1 MAARGRSGVLDGHG
15 GRARAYVR
23 ALPELDRVMMVRA
36 DAIATPAT
44 AFEPDRQKL
53 NEAIAEIAP
62 GATALRLADAV
73 QFARA
78 GPRPEGQPR
87 RRNCL
92 YRRGAGPASGLRG
105 SRPCSTSASCT
116 CREPSRQLRYSPLTL
131 RRSRPTPESGRSS
144 SRRATTDASA
154 GTSRWR
160 SSFGRGADRFCPHR
174 ARLAGPNSRA
184 PPSAIAPVN
193 GGFLHARLLTTDAL
207 AGDDQAQVEVP
218 AQPIVRVLVYSDQP
232 ELLRPILGASQ
243 NVEAVYASPSSYD
256 PKAQA
261 RIVIIDRFSPP
272 SAPQTDAIWIDPS
285 PSVSPFW
292 VASTATGAR
301 LERWHGENALGAGL
315 GTKDVR
321 LANTRVFTAQPG
333 DLDVADCADGP
344 VILARQSAH
353 KAVAFG
359 FHPALT
365 PMRFELATPLLFAN
379 ILRWMAPDVFRRWEL
394 NGGSAGTVSFA
405 LDPEVDA
412 AGVRVLNE
420 GGRPLPF
427 AVKGDTISFFTATP
441 GTVRVLAGNRETV
454 YSLTLPDVADAR
466 WQAPKTV
473 LRGSES
479 SGLAGSARKI
489 WPFLALAG
497 ALGLILEW
505 MLFGRGQPAALQK
518 ESA

>member
-1 MAARGRSGVLDGHG
+1 MRNYGR
-15 GRARAYVR
+15 VR
-23 ALPELDRVMMVRA
+23 REVPL
-36 DAIATPAT
+36 
-44 AFEPDRQKL
+44 
-53 NEAIAEIAP
+53 
-62 GATALRLADAV
+62 AV
-73 QFARA
+73 QF
-78 GPRPEGQPR
+78 G
-87 RRNCL
+87 
-92 YRRGAGPASGLRG
+92 GALIG
-105 SRPCSTSASCT
+105 SRRIALAAGEEQSAT
-116 CREPSRQLRYSPLTL
+116 FRYRT
-131 RRSRPTPESGRSS
+131 R
-144 SRRATTDASA
+144 
-154 GTSRWR
+154 
-160 SSFGRGADRFCPHR
+160 
-174 ARLAGPNSRA
+174 
-184 PPSAIAPVN
+184 VN
-193 GGFLHARLLTTDAL
+193 GWVDARLLITDSL
-207 AGDDQAQVEVP
+207 AGDNHAQVEVP

-232 ELLRPILGASQ
+232 DLLRPILGASQ

-261 RIVIIDRFSPP
+261 RIVIIDRFAPP
-272 SAPQTDAIWIDPS
+272 SAPQADAIWIDPS

-321 LANTRVFTAQPG
+321 LASTRVFTAQPG

-365 PMRFELATPLLFAN
+365 SMRFELATPLLFAN

-394 NGGSAGTVSFA
+394 NGGSAGTVTFA

-489 WPFLALAG
+489 WPILALAG

-505 MLFGRGQPAALQK
+505 MLFGRGQPAVLQK